1 MKLIEKMVELK
12 INNIPVTVEKGST
25 ILDAAEKIGVHIPTL
40 CHLNLEEFGVVNQ
53 SANCRVCVVENEDT
67 GRLVPSCAQE
77 VHDGMRIQTDSLKA
91 VMGRRTNLEL
101 LLSNHPQEC
110 LTCVKNLD
118 CELQS
123 LAHEMNIKEIHY
135 QGEKMSHPV
144 DVTSFGITKDTNK
157 CIMCRRCITMCND
170 IQTVGVLGPLK
181 RGFDAVVAT
190 AFHLDLNQTSCT
202 YCGQCVSVC
211 PTGALAETNDS
222 PKVWRAL
229 NNPNKHVIVQVAPAV
244 RAAIGE
250 EFGYEPGT
258 ILTSKVVAGLR
269 RLGFDQ
275 VFDTNFGAD
284 LTILEEATELVD
296 RIQNNKTLPMLTSC
310 CPAWVQFI
318 EHQFPELLDVP
329 SSCKSPHE
337 MVGILSKTYY
347 ADKMN
352 INSKDIVMVSIMPC
366 TAKKSEAA
374 REELNKDGISDVDY
388 VVTTREL
395 ARMFKE
401 AAIDFK
407 KLPDDEFDP
416 ILGESTGAAA
426 IFGTTG
432 GVIEAATRTAYE
444 MITGKELKQVTFN
457 QFRGID
463 GIREA
468 TVKIGDLELN
478 IGIAHGL
485 GNARKI
491 LEDIRDGKSHFHAI
505 EIMACPGG
513 CIGGGGQ
520 PYHHGS
526 TDILLKR
533 QKALYDLDAGMP
545 RRKSHENEMLI
556 KLYDDFLEKPGSH
569 ISHELLHTS
578 YSAKQRI

>member
-1 MKLIEKMVELK
+1 MTIFDKLVQLK
-12 INNIPVTVEKGST
+12 INDITVTVEKGKT
-25 ILDAAEKIGVHIPTL
+25 ILEAAEKIGVHIPTL
-40 CHLNLEEFGVVNQ
+40 CHLNLQDFGVVNK
-53 SANCRVCVVENEDT
+53 SANCRVCVVEDEDT

-101 LLSNHPQEC
+101 ILSNHPQDC
-110 LTCVKNLD
+110 LTCIKNLD

-123 LAHEMNIKEIHY
+123 LAYELNIKEIHY
-135 QGEKMSHPV
+135 QGEKMSHPK
-144 DVTSFGITKDTNK
+144 DETSFGIIKDTNK

-170 IQTVGVLGPLK
+170 IQTVGVLSALK
-181 RGFDAVVAT
+181 RGFDSVVAT

-258 ILTSKVVAGLR
+258 ILTGKVVSGLR
-269 RLGFDQ
+269 RLGFEQ

-284 LTILEEATELVD
+284 LTIIEEATELVD

-337 MVGILSKTYY
+337 MVGVLAKTYY
-347 ADKMN
+347 AQVKN
-352 INSKDIVMVSIMPC
+352 IDPKDIVMVSIMPC
-366 TAKKSEAA
+366 TAKKAEAA
-374 REELNKDGISDVDY
+374 RGELNKDGLSDVDH
-388 VVTTREL
+388 VITTREL
-395 ARMFKE
+395 ARMFLE
-401 AAIDFK
+401 ASIDFR
-407 KLPDDEFDP
+407 KLPEDDFDDL
-416 ILGESTGAAA
+416 LGESTGAAA

-444 MITGKELKQVTFN
+444 MITGEELKEVNFKQL
-457 QFRGID
+457 RGLE
-463 GIREA
+463 GIRQA
-468 TVKIGDLELN
+468 KVKIKDLELN

-485 GNARKI
+485 GNARKL
-491 LEDIRDGKSHFHAI
+491 LEDIRDGKSNFHAI

-520 PYHHGS
+520 PYHHGH

-533 QKALYDLDAGMP
+533 QKALYDLDASMP
-545 RRKSHENEMLI
+545 KRKSHQNEMLI
-556 KLYDDFLEKPGSH
+556 KLYKDFLGEPGGH
-569 ISHELLHTS
+569 RAHELLHTT
-578 YSAKQRI
+578 YSAKERI

>member
-1 MKLIEKMVELK
+1 MTIFDKLVQLK
-12 INNIPVTVEKGST
+12 INDINVTVEKGTT

-40 CHLNLEEFGVVNQ
+40 CHLNLHDFGVVNK
-53 SANCRVCVVENEDT
+53 SANCRICVVEDEDN
-67 GRLVPSCAQE
+67 GRLVPSCAHE

-101 LLSNHPQEC
+101 LLSNHPQDC

-123 LAHEMNIKEIHY
+123 LAYELNIKEIHY
-135 QGEKMSHPV
+135 QGEKMSHPK
-144 DVTSFGITKDTNK
+144 DETSFGIIKDTNK
-157 CIMCRRCITMCND
+157 CIMCRRCVTMCND
-170 IQTVGVLGPLK
+170 IQTVGVLSTLK
-181 RGFDAVVAT
+181 RGFDSVVAT

-250 EFGYEPGT
+250 EFGFEPGT
-258 ILTSKVVAGLR
+258 VLTGKVVSGLR
-269 RLGFDQ
+269 RLGFEQ

-284 LTILEEATELVD
+284 LTIIEEATELVD

-318 EHQFPELLDVP
+318 EHQFPELLEVP

-337 MVGILSKTYY
+337 MVGVLAKTYY
-347 ADKMN
+347 AQVKNLDP
-352 INSKDIVMVSIMPC
+352 KDIVMVSIMPC
-366 TAKKSEAA
+366 TAKKAEAA
-374 REELNKDGISDVDY
+374 RGELNKDGLSDVDH
-388 VVTTREL
+388 VLTTREL
-395 ARMFKE
+395 ARMFLE
-401 AAIDFK
+401 ASIDFK
-407 KLPDDEFDP
+407 KLPDDDFDQL
-416 ILGESTGAAA
+416 LGESTGAAA

-444 MITGKELKQVTFN
+444 MITGEELKEVNFKQL
-457 QFRGID
+457 RGLK

-468 TVKIGDLELN
+468 KVRIKDLELN

-485 GNARKI
+485 GNARKL
-491 LEDIRDGKSHFHAI
+491 LEDIRDGKSKFHAI

-520 PYHHGS
+520 PYHHGH

-533 QKALYDLDAGMP
+533 QKALYDLDASMP

-556 KLYDDFLEKPGSH
+556 KLYKEFLGKPGGH
-569 ISHELLHTS
+569 IAHELLHTT
-578 YSAKQRI
+578 YSAKERI

>member
-1 MKLIEKMVELK
+1 MKLIDKMVQLK
-12 INNIPVTVEKGST
+12 INDISINVERGTTV
-25 ILDAAEKIGVHIPTL
+25 LDAAKKIGVHIPTL
-40 CHLNLEEFGVVNQ
+40 CHLNLEDFGVVNK
-53 SANCRVCVVENEDT
+53 SASCRVCVVEDENT
-67 GRLVPSCAQE
+67 GKLIPSCAQE
-77 VHDGMRIQTDSLKA
+77 VYDGMRIQTDTLKA

-101 LLSNHPQEC
+101 LLSNHPNEC

-118 CELQS
+118 CELQT
-123 LAHEMNIKEIHY
+123 LAHELNIKEIHY
-135 QGEKMSHPV
+135 QGEKMSHPI

-157 CIMCRRCITMCND
+157 CIMCKRCVTMCDD
-170 IQTVGVLGPLK
+170 IQTVGVLGGLK

-229 NNPNKHVIVQVAPAV
+229 NDPTKHVIVQVAPAV

-250 EFGYEPGT
+250 EFGYEPGK
-258 ILTSKVVAGLR
+258 ILTGQVVSGLR
-269 RLGFDQ
+269 RLGFHQ
-275 VFDTNFGAD
+275 IFDTNFAAD
-284 LTILEEATELVD
+284 LTIIEEATELVD

-318 EHQFPELLDVP
+318 EHQFPDLLDVP

-337 MVGILSKTYY
+337 MLGVLAKTYY
-347 ADKMN
+347 AQVNNLD
-352 INSKDIVMVSIMPC
+352 SKNIVMVSIMPC
-366 TAKKSEAA
+366 TAKKAEAA
-374 REELNKDGISDVDY
+374 RGELNKDGLSDVDY
-388 VVTTREL
+388 VITTREL

-401 AAIDFK
+401 ASIDFT
-407 KLPDDEFDP
+407 KLPNDEFDNL
-416 ILGESTGAAA
+416 LGESTGAAA

-444 MITGKELKQVTFN
+444 MITGRELKEVDFKQL
-457 QFRGID
+457 RGIE

-468 TVKIGDLELN
+468 KVKLGDLELN

-485 GNARKI
+485 GNARK
-491 LEDIRDGKSHFHAI
+491 LLQDIRDGKSHFHAI

-520 PYHHGS
+520 PYHHGH

-533 QKALYDLDAGMP
+533 QKALYDLDASMP

-556 KLYDDFLEKPGSH
+556 KLYDDFLGKPGGH
-569 ISHELLHTS
+569 LAHDLLHTT
-578 YSAKQRI
+578 YSAKERI

>member
-1 MKLIEKMVELK
+1 
-12 INNIPVTVEKGST
+12 
-25 ILDAAEKIGVHIPTL
+25 
-40 CHLNLEEFGVVNQ
+40 
-53 SANCRVCVVENEDT
+53 
-67 GRLVPSCAQE
+67 
-77 VHDGMRIQTDSLKA
+77 
-91 VMGRRTNLEL
+91 
-101 LLSNHPQEC
+101 
-110 LTCVKNLD
+110 
-118 CELQS
+118 
-123 LAHEMNIKEIHY
+123 
-135 QGEKMSHPV
+135 
-144 DVTSFGITKDTNK
+144 
-157 CIMCRRCITMCND
+157 
-170 IQTVGVLGPLK
+170 
-181 RGFDAVVAT
+181 
-190 AFHLDLNQTSCT
+190 
-202 YCGQCVSVC
+202 
-211 PTGALAETNDS
+211 
-222 PKVWRAL
+222 
-229 NNPNKHVIVQVAPAV
+229 
-244 RAAIGE
+244 
-250 EFGYEPGT
+250 
-258 ILTSKVVAGLR
+258 
-269 RLGFDQ
+269 
-275 VFDTNFGAD
+275 
-284 LTILEEATELVD
+284 
-296 RIQNNKTLPMLTSC
+296 
-310 CPAWVQFI
+310 
-318 EHQFPELLDVP
+318 
-329 SSCKSPHE
+329 
-337 MVGILSKTYY
+337 
-347 ADKMN
+347 
-352 INSKDIVMVSIMPC
+352 MPC

>member
-1 MKLIEKMVELK
+1 MKLIDNMIELK
-12 INNIPVTVEKGST
+12 INNIPVMVQKGTT
-25 ILDAAEKIGVHIPTL
+25 ILEAAKKIGVHIPTL

-53 SANCRVCVVENEDT
+53 EASCRVCVVEDEKT
-67 GRLVPSCAQE
+67 HKLVPSCATA
-77 VHDGMRIQTDSLKA
+77 VSDGLSIQTDTLKA

-101 LLSNHPQEC
+101 LLSNHPNDC

-123 LAHEMNIKEIHY
+123 LAHEMNIRAIHY
-135 QGEKMSHPV
+135 EGKKMSHPV
-144 DVTSFGITKDTNK
+144 DVTSFGISKDTNK

-170 IQTVGVLGPLK
+170 VQTVGVLGALN
-181 RGFDAVVAT
+181 RGFESVVAT
-190 AFHLDLNQTSCT
+190 AFHLDLNQSSCT

-211 PTGALAETNDS
+211 PTGALAEINDS
-222 PKVWRAL
+222 PHVWRAL
-229 NNPNKHVIVQVAPAV
+229 NNPDKHVIVQVAPAV

-258 ILTSKVVAGLR
+258 ILTGKVVSGLK

-296 RIQNNKTLPMLTSC
+296 RIKNNKTLPMLTSC

-347 ADKMN
+347 AKEKG
-352 INSKDIVMVSIMPC
+352 INPKDIIMVSIMPC
-366 TAKKSEAA
+366 TAKKAEAA
-374 REELNKDGISDVDY
+374 REELNKDGLSDVDY
-388 VVTTREL
+388 VMTTREL
-395 ARMFKE
+395 AKMFKE
-401 AAIDFK
+401 ASIDFK
-407 KLPDDEFDP
+407 KLPDTPFDE
-416 ILGESTGAAA
+416 LMGESTGAAA

-444 MITGKELKQVTFN
+444 MITGKELKQVEFE
-457 QFRGID
+457 QMRGID

-468 TVKIGDLELN
+468 KVQIDDLELN

-485 GNARKI
+485 GNARKL
-491 LEDIRDGKSHFHAI
+491 LEDIRDGKSQFHAI

-526 TDILLKR
+526 TDILMKR
-533 QKALYDLDAGMP
+533 QKALYDLDRNMP
-545 RRKSHENEMLI
+545 RRKSHENPMLHKI
-556 KLYDDFLEKPGSH
+556 YEEFLEHPGSH
-569 ISHELLHTS
+569 KAHELLHTS